1 MLSIEE
7 KKRLGELNTQ
17 LEEHKNN
24 NKLSFYQPYP
34 YQKRFHNLGKKNNQ
48 RLLMAAN
55 RVGKTMSGAAE
66 LAFHLTGLYPDWWK
80 GRKFADP

>member
-7 KKRLGELNTQ
+7 KKRLVELHTQ

-24 NKLSFYQPYP
+24 NKLSFYKPYP

-55 RVGKTMSGAAE
+55 RVGKTYSGAVA
-66 LAFHLTGLYPDWWK
+66 LSYP
-80 GRKFADP
+80 